1 MAAPLDPHHRVVA
14 SNRKALH
21 EFHVLDTLDVG
32 IGLVGTE
39 VKSIRGGQISIR
51 EAYVRAKKG
60 ELWLVG
66 AHIPEYAFGNKQN
79 HEPTRD
85 RKLLANAR
93 EIRKLEKRLVE
104 KGLTLVPLEIY
115 FRGSRV
121 KVKIALCKGKKM
133 HDKRDHKKKQDAQRQ
148 IDRAL
153 MRRR

>member
-1 MAAPLDPHHRVVA
+1 MPAPPDPHHRVVA

-21 EFHVLDTLDVG
+21 EFHILDTLDVG

-79 HEPTRD
+79 HEPVRD
-85 RKLLANAR
+85 RKLLARRREIDKWHKGAR
-93 EIRKLEKRLVE
+93 EQGI
-104 KGLTLVPLEIY
+104 TMIPLEV
-115 FRGSRV
+115 FFDRALV
-121 KVKIALCKGKKM
+121 KVRIGLCKGKKLY
-133 HDKRDHKKKQDAQRQ
+133 DKRASTKEKQDKREM
-148 IDRAL
+148 DRAL
-153 MRRR
+153 KRRR